1 MSEVKIREAEMR
13 IERLEEHKKM
23 MMERINDIDGTL
35 LALNG
40 TLIRIETT
48 LKGLPDKISALEAE
62 SNKREGYISSVKII
76 TGILIGVLI
85 TYAINNLILAQKDE
99 SHYEH
104 VISSK

>member
-1 MSEVKIREAEMR
+1 MSEIKIRELEMR

-23 MMERINDIDGTL
+23 TLDRINNVDGTL
-35 LALNG
+35 LAVNG

-48 LKGLPDKISALEAE
+48 LKGLPEKINALESE

-85 TYAINNLILAQKDE
+85 TYAINNLILAQKEE

-104 VISSK
+104 ITSKQ